1 MGGIMLA
8 ANLRLDVLGLTRAG
22 CRNDRH
28 LPSRIAS
35 RRTSPITG
43 PIPWPAPRRALALAP
58 SGATSPRRL
67 NGCFANF
74 RCAQSRLFVGPPLLR
89 FLPLQREPTAMRCPG
104 RPASGRSRCGVYP
117 PACDPRVRGPFAN
130 RRRPCGFS
138 LCKRDAVWLD
148 VRTNRRLRLAPLC
161 AASPRRLSE
170 CLQERQP
177 SLIGRAGRSGNPID
191 FAHERS
197 VTSSAT
203 ASFHSPPWAVMHRR
217 VLCAVFRY
225 RQLEPSRPGRTS
237 GPSLCSP
244 GGAHGI
250 FLVLRRFAPV
260 TGGSSISG
268 PAGPTCLF
276 SLRIIH
282 PINFRRA
289 EFRRWAERE

>member
-1 MGGIMLA
+1 
-8 ANLRLDVLGLTRAG
+8 
-22 CRNDRH
+22 
-28 LPSRIAS
+28 
-35 RRTSPITG
+35 
-43 PIPWPAPRRALALAP
+43 
-58 SGATSPRRL
+58 
-67 NGCFANF
+67 
-74 RCAQSRLFVGPPLLR
+74 
-89 FLPLQREPTAMRCPG
+89 MRCPG
-104 RPASGRSRCGVYP
+104 QPASGRSRYGVCSP
-117 PACDPRVRGPFAN
+117 VCDPRVRGPFAY

-138 LCKRDAVWLD
+138 LCECDAVLLD
-148 VRTNRRLRLAPLC
+148 VRASGRLLFAPVRRV
-161 AASPRRLSE
+161 AADRRSAAAKRG
-170 CLQERQP
+170 CLQDR
-177 SLIGRAGRSGNPID
+177 SSSAISRAGSDRRIRSAC
-191 FAHERS
+191 AHERS
-197 VTSSAT
+197 VTSSAA
-203 ASFHSPPWAVMHRR
+203 ASIHSPPWAVMHRR